1 MNLLELFSGIGG
13 FSLGLHQAGFTF
25 DKVYFSEI
33 DRHAIANF
41 TQADNFRNRLNKLMV
56 TFENL
61 MNIPTFTTGF

>member
-1 MNLLELFSGIGG
+1 MELIEP
-13 FSLGLHQAGFTF
+13 T
-25 DKVYFSEI
+25 
-33 DRHAIANF
+33 F